1 MARRCARPT
10 CSDAATA
17 TLRFDYRVRQVWLE
31 TLDVEPDPTAHDLCE
46 CHADRT
52 EPPVGWDLDDRRPP
66 VRAVAPLYRAEA
78 S

>member
-10 CSDAATA
+10 CTDPASA
-17 TLRFDYRVRQVWLE
+17 TLRFDYRTRQVWLGRLADE
-31 TLDVEPDPTAHDLCE
+31 VDPTDHDLCDR
-46 CHADRT
+46 HADRT
-52 EPPVGWDLDDRRPP
+52 TPPVGWELDDQRPP